1 MKVIKK
7 LLFYIGIFAG
17 IIIIYFSI
25 ALLESSITEW
35 NMRSK
40 TYEVSYPV
48 SITDGTISEIEK
60 QVKKIVVEEYEY
72 ENAYLGGILIS
83 TDTDDGF
90 NNLTDGIIKFT
101 YCHNLGKGILYRH
114 DRFARLDVY
123 VDLRTK
129 QITQIE
135 IYGNDQLGAMRK
147 IESYPEMA
155 EIRENLYK
163 YCDNEDLIIK
173 PYTIK
178 NTYIRILYFGISDTS
193 FYDIQMQNDSIVKV
207 KRDKYN
213 QFYIGDN

>member
-1 MKVIKK
+1 MKILKK
-7 LLFYIGIFAG
+7 LLFYISIIMG
-17 IIIIYFSI
+17 IIVLYFSI

-35 NMRSK
+35 TLRPK
-40 TYEVSYPV
+40 TYDVSYPV

-60 QVKKIVVEEYEY
+60 QAKKIVIEEYEY
-72 ENAYLGGILIS
+72 ENAYLGAILIS

-90 NNLTDGIIKFT
+90 NNLTDDMIKFT

-114 DRFARLDVY
+114 DRFALLNVY

-135 IYGNDQLGAMRK
+135 IYGNDQLGALRK

-178 NTYIRILYFGISDTS
+178 NTYISILYYGITFTS
-193 FYDIQMQNDSIVKV
+193 FYDIQMQNGSIVKV
-207 KRDKYN
+207 KQDKYN
-213 QFYIGDN
+213 QFYIEQ